1 MLVIFFLYFLLSVN
15 LLFVYSKP
23 YLYTD
28 EDIILYLTRL
38 KLGSQ
43 PSTTKPFNPVSLTS
57 GSSLLPTDL
66 GPKQNQD
73 DLHVDQPSSHLLPI
87 CNPDLDDL
95 QGIYCLTF
103 INCYTNSYL
112 ILSKNLRNF
121 FVKSD
126 DNSVDTTLHS
136 LLDPTSISC
145 GLACSTTMLF
155 VTTFFLYSLLYC
167 FIYKVFLFYILKGPY
182 YILIIFPILTSVI
195 S

>member
-121 FVKSD
+121 FLLNQMIILWKQPCIVY
-126 DNSVDTTLHS
+126 LIRLPS
-136 LLDPTSISC
+136 LVVWHVLPQCCLSQHFF
-145 GLACSTTMLF
+145 STPCCI
-155 VTTFFLYSLLYC
+155 VLYTRYFY
-167 FIYKVFLFYILKGPY
+167 FIF
-182 YILIIFPILTSVI
+182 
-195 S
+195 